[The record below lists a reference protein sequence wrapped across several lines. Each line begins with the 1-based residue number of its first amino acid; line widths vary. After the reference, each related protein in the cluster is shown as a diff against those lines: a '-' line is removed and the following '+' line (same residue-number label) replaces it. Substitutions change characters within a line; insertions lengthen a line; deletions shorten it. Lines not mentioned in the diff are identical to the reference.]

1 VQIEYIRFVL
11 EEVFHK
17 KKNLKCEYI
26 SEIKEFKDI
35 KKYVNEVMKELEKGK
50 RSRWIGVLYKYIY
63 EQQLN
68 FLDYKNYDEIT
79 NDNGVYVIADSEGNV
94 LYIGKSDRQDYDI
107 FTKLFDL
114 LVPKCSEEYPRGQRS
129 NNTPEVWNNEIK
141 VNKNLKIVVC
151 ANISFDPELLK
162 AYLLDKYNL
171 KYGYYP
177 KYNKKVPRQVIE
189 EALFDNIQY
198 L

>member
-1 VQIEYIRFVL
+1 MQIEYIRFVL

-151 ANISFDPELLK
+151 ANISVEP
-162 AYLLDKYNL
+162 
-171 KYGYYP
+171 
-177 KYNKKVPRQVIE
+177 
-189 EALFDNIQY
+189 
-198 L
+198 